1 MKSNFNQNWTKAIIL
16 NIQGKNCFEAKSAM
30 NYPQAFVFE
39 LVGMRLGLDKPL
51 ECSTNDYEF
60 TAPCVVPMYEKG
72 ATKHYP
78 ELEKI
83 AFDVTN
89 ELLPVILKAVNE
101 TDTLIG
107 LSKYIEDCV

>member
-16 NIQGKNCFEAKSAM
+16 NIQGKNC
-30 NYPQAFVFE
+30 
-39 LVGMRLGLDKPL
+39 LDKPL